1 MNDDR
6 PHADRLHEDD
16 VDQQGAER
24 LGIFHDRAAS
34 LMTVN
39 FPWNLRM
46 KPIASINTSALRMAS
61 SCTASPPRVPDPSR
75 VASKPSI
82 FLCDRRL

>member
-1 MNDDR
+1 MTE
-6 PHADRLHEDD
+6 PP
-16 VDQQGAER
+16 
-24 LGIFHDRAAS
+24 S

-61 SCTASPPRVPDPSR
+61 SCTASSPRIPNSPTSGANYLSFS
-75 VASKPSI
+75 ASAE
-82 FLCDRRL
+82 L